1 MREHSV
7 ILVVVLAIRDF
18 NKQIIMQPDFRKRSP
33 RGGVRRQERSLK
45 DGSRALAALNFCA
58 CVRLDPGS
66 WGVLSQSPSTPR
78 QIDRQQSPKLRNR
91 K

>member
-1 MREHSV
+1 MRGHSV
-7 ILVVVLAIRDF
+7 VFAVVLAIRYF

-58 CVRLDPGS
+58 CVLLDPGS
-66 WGVLSQSPSTPR
+66 SGVISQ
-78 QIDRQQSPKLRNR
+78 
-91 K
+91 